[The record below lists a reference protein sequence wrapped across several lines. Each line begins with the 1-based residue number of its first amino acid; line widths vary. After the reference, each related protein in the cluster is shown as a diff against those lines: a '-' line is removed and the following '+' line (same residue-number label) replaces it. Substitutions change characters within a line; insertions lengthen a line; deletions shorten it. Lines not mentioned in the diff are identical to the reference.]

1 MESKEADRKMS
12 RMSITFS
19 WLNLVREVRIKMES
33 SIHHGHPSDL
43 CMKLVVIVAMKVVSS
58 VDQMI
63 IIQKTCF
70 TISNLVRI
78 LISLSVLW
86 QYVWCSKGLI
96 FLMAT
101 FFKTK
106 SMK

>member
-63 IIQKTCF
+63 II
-70 TISNLVRI
+70 
-78 LISLSVLW
+78 
-86 QYVWCSKGLI
+86 
-96 FLMAT
+96 
-101 FFKTK
+101 
-106 SMK
+106 

>member
-19 WLNLVREVRIKMES
+19 WLNLMRGVIIIMEG

-58 VDQMI
+58 VVEMI
-63 IIQKTCF
+63 II
-70 TISNLVRI
+70 
-78 LISLSVLW
+78 
-86 QYVWCSKGLI
+86 
-96 FLMAT
+96 
-101 FFKTK
+101 
-106 SMK
+106 